1 MAISALLI
9 AAARTAARAS
19 AGCPDGIAIGET
31 IEGETVCER
40 LDGTGDLIFLNTD
53 GSEQRRVAKSYSA
66 LYDSNASEAY
76 LGFNKSQWGTNSGPD
91 VLGNA
96 LISRSSPGD
105 PSCASC
111 PSSDHLRMI
120 AYISLTAPDRGTGRL
135 VASAVPPMRYDGGY
149 DAKDPAHGGRGAQAG
164 SHTFVGSRASSV
176 WAVFDTYGTSPSGMG
191 TPNMKCAQRSTHCW
205 NLQADLLNSMA
216 RSKIPS
222 VNGSNNGVACRPH
235 VAGWT
240 CDGMHSHPVGHDSY
254 RFPTLDVFCTGRTYP
269 EAFYSGVLPADA
281 VSDIANWA
289 AKNDGVFT
297 VPQQWCTFSDM
308 YIIYMARVH
317 T

>member
-1 MAISALLI
+1 M
-9 AAARTAARAS
+9 
-19 AGCPDGIAIGET
+19 
-31 IEGETVCER
+31 CER

-111 PSSDHLRMI
+111 PPCSDHLCII
-120 AYISLTAPDRGTGRL
+120 AHISLTTPDHGTWRL

-191 TPNMKCAQRSTHCW
+191 TPNMKCARRSFVGCGAVELTLALALRSQ
-205 NLQADLLNSMA
+205 LQLTLVLFCLAQPVPRQIRSQHRGVQAEDRPAEDRGGPSRRLAANCLL
-216 RSKIPS
+216 PL
-222 VNGSNNGVACRPH
+222 H
-235 VAGWT
+235 
-240 CDGMHSHPVGHDSY
+240 
-254 RFPTLDVFCTGRTYP
+254 
-269 EAFYSGVLPADA
+269 
-281 VSDIANWA
+281 
-289 AKNDGVFT
+289 
-297 VPQQWCTFSDM
+297 
-308 YIIYMARVH
+308 
-317 T
+317 